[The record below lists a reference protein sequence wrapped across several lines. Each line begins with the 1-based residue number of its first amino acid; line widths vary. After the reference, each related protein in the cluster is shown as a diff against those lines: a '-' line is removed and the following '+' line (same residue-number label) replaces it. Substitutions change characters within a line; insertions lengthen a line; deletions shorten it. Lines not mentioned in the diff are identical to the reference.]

1 MPSIRVFTEKQ
12 ALLNISTTNI
22 SAFNI
27 EEIEPPNAEDAFV
40 ATISSIIAISFPVMD
55 ARRRQ
60 MREPPQKQ
68 KKDQQQTIHTI

>member
-1 MPSIRVFTEKQ
+1 MPTSCILAKKQ

-40 ATISSIIAISFPVMD
+40 AAISSIIAISFPVMD

-60 MREPPQKQ
+60 MCQPPQEQ
-68 KKDQQQTIHTI
+68 KED